1 MSTSSPLNAE
11 NTPPP
16 INDAGSARP
25 ERRVAINSGLLLVA
39 FSFQAVVSLI
49 MVGIVA
55 RYLGQAGLG
64 RYAYVVS
71 FIELF
76 IALVDMGMNRIL
88 VREVSRDEGEADRLT
103 SAIWTLRTLL
113 ALVVMVIVGIMAAQS
128 GDREMWLAVM
138 VYYVAQ
144 VVFLMGDV
152 FGSVFQGYQ
161 RMEFQ
166 FWGINIAQVS
176 LLALTLLVVWLNWG
190 LVALFAVRL
199 VSNGL
204 RLAYLWWSSVSRGY
218 ARASFMPETV
228 RGGLI
233 AVRGSPA
240 VLLTWRRDGKEA
252 ARTAIYELGEKM
264 GAAWQNVVLSWHML
278 VESLPVGV
286 SLLLRS
292 YIWRAGV
299 VLTVLWLGQTQGDLV
314 NGVLYGPL
322 RAVQQLRII
331 PAAFAGAMLPVF
343 SNRVGARQDEFDSAF
358 AKSLKLFLAISLL
371 IGLAFT
377 FLADPLVELL
387 LGESIDLSTAA
398 AVLALLGWVIVL
410 YFPNWLYG
418 VTLVALG
425 RQKLETLGLL
435 LGTIA
440 GLAVA
445 YLTIPAYEAMGVVY
459 AIFAAEGVFFIVGTT
474 AMWRH
479 FHWRTLLPS
488 LLRIVLAG
496 ALTGVVFLLG
506 NLLFQRLQAAG
517 IVPAGTVGAILEVLV
532 VGLVG
537 LAGFAGALILL
548 GTFDEDEKESIQAM
562 LRLPRRKK

>member
-11 NTPPP
+11 NTPP
-16 INDAGSARP
+16 IGEAGSARP

-39 FSFQAVVSLI
+39 FSFQAAVSLI
-49 MVGIVA
+49 MVGIIA

-88 VREVSRDEGEADRLT
+88 VREISRDMEQSDRLT

-113 ALVVMVIVGIMAAQS
+113 ALLVMVIVGVLAAQT
-128 GDREMWLAVM
+128 GDPELWLAVM

-166 FWGINIAQVS
+166 FWGINIAQVL
-176 LLALTLLVVWLNWG
+176 LLALTLLVVWLGWG

-199 VSNGL
+199 VANGV
-204 RLAYLWWSSVSRGY
+204 RLAFLWWTSVQRGY

-233 AVRGSPA
+233 AARAGPG
-240 VLLTWRRDGKEA
+240 VLLTWRRDGREA
-252 ARTAIYELGEKM
+252 ARAAVNAAGEKM
-264 GAAWQNVVLSWHML
+264 GAAWQNALLAWHMF
-278 VESLPVGV
+278 VESVPVGI

-292 YIWRAGV
+292 YIWRAGI

-331 PAAFAGAMLPVF
+331 PAAFAAAMLPVF
-343 SNRVGARQDEFDSAF
+343 SNRVGARQTEFDTAF

-387 LGESIDLSTAA
+387 LGESIDLNAA
-398 AVLALLGWVIVL
+398 ATVLTWLGWVILL

-435 LGTIA
+435 LGTVA

-459 AIFAAEGVFFIVGTT
+459 AIFAAEGVFFLVGTA

-479 FHWRTLLPS
+479 FHWRKLLPS

-506 NLLFQRLQAAG
+506 NMLYQQLYAAG
-517 IVPAGTVGAILEVLV
+517 IVPGGTLGAVLEVIV
-532 VGLVG
+532 VGLIG
-537 LAGFAGALILL
+537 LAGFAGALVLL
-548 GTFDEDEKESIQAM
+548 RTFDEDEKESIAAM
-562 LRLPRRKK
+562 LQMRRRKK

>member
-11 NTPPP
+11 NTPP
-16 INDAGSARP
+16 IGDAGSARP
-25 ERRVAINSGLLLVA
+25 ERRVAINSGLLLAA
-39 FSFQAVVSLI
+39 FSFQAAVSLI
-49 MVGIVA
+49 MVGIIA

-64 RYAYVVS
+64 RYAYAVS

-88 VREVSRDEGEADRLT
+88 VREISRDLPQSDRLT

-113 ALVVMVIVGIMAAQS
+113 ALAVMVVVGVMAAQT
-128 GDREMWLAVM
+128 GDRELWLAVM

-152 FGSVFQGYQ
+152 FGAVFQGYQ
-161 RMEFQ
+161 RMEYQ

-176 LLALTLLVVWLNWG
+176 LLAVTLLVVWLDWG
-190 LVALFAVRL
+190 LVALFAARL
-199 VSNGL
+199 VANGL
-204 RLAYLWWSSVSRGY
+204 RLAYLWRTSVTRGF

-228 RGGLI
+228 RGGWI
-233 AVRGSPA
+233 ALRSSPA
-240 VLLTWRRDGKEA
+240 ALRSWRRDGKEA
-252 ARTAIYELGEKM
+252 ARAVVNAAGEKM
-264 GAAWQNVVLSWHML
+264 GAAWQNVALSWHML
-278 VESLPVGV
+278 VESAPVGI

-331 PAAFAGAMLPVF
+331 PAAFAAAMLPVF
-343 SNRVGARQDEFDSAF
+343 SNRVGARQSEFDTAF
-358 AKSLKLFLAISLL
+358 AKSLKLFFAISLL

-387 LGESIDLSTAA
+387 LGESIDLAAAA
-398 AVLALLGWVIVL
+398 AVLSLLGWVIVL

-425 RQKLETLGLL
+425 RQRLETVGLFLG
-435 LGTIA
+435 A
-440 GLAVA
+440 AVGLVVA
-445 YLTIPAYEAMGVVY
+445 YLTIPVYQAMGVVY
-459 AIFAAEGVFFIVGTT
+459 AIFAAEGIFFVVGTG

-479 FHWRTLLPS
+479 FHWRKLLPS

-496 ALTGVVFLLG
+496 ALTGLVFLLG
-506 NLLFQRLQAAG
+506 NLLFLRLQAG
-517 IVPAGTVGAILEVLV
+517 GVVPGGTLGAVLEVLV
-532 VGLVG
+532 VGLIG
-537 LAGFAGALILL
+537 LAGFVVALVLL
-548 GTFDEDEKESIQAM
+548 RTFDEDEKESIQAM
-562 LRLPRRKK
+562 LQLSRRKK

>member
-11 NTPPP
+11 SKPP

-39 FSFQAVVSLI
+39 FSFQAAVSLV

-88 VREVSRDEGEADRLT
+88 VREISRDMDQTDRLT
-103 SAIWTLRTLL
+103 SSIWTLRALL
-113 ALVVMVIVGIMAAQS
+113 SLIVMVIVGVLAAQT
-128 GDREMWLAVM
+128 GDRELWLAVM

-166 FWGINIAQVS
+166 FWGINLAQVS
-176 LLALTLLVVWLNWG
+176 LLVLTLLVVWLNWG
-190 LVALFAVRL
+190 LVALFGVRL
-199 VSNGL
+199 IANGL
-204 RLAYLWWSSVSRGY
+204 RLAYLWWCSVHRGF
-218 ARASFMPETV
+218 ARASLMPEVV
-228 RGGLI
+228 RGSFV

-240 VLLTWRRDGKEA
+240 ALRAWRRDGKEA
-252 ARTAIYELGEKM
+252 ARDVINATGAKL
-264 GAAWQNVVLSWHML
+264 GAAWQNALLSWHMF
-278 VESLPVGV
+278 VESVPVGI

-331 PAAFAGAMLPVF
+331 PAAFAAAMLPVF
-343 SNRVGARQDEFDSAF
+343 SNRVGARQDEFDTAF

-387 LGESIDLSTAA
+387 LGENIDLNTAA

-425 RQKLETLGLL
+425 RQKLETLGLV
-435 LGTIA
+435 LGTVV

-445 YLTIPAYEAMGVVY
+445 YVAIPAYEAMGVVY
-459 AIFAAEGVFFIVGTT
+459 AIFAAEGIFFIVGTA

-479 FHWRTLLPS
+479 FHWRKLLPS
-488 LLRIVLAG
+488 LLRILVAG
-496 ALTGVVFLLG
+496 FLTGLVFLGG
-506 NLLFQRLQAAG
+506 NLLFERLQAAG
-517 IVPAGTVGAILEVLV
+517 IVPGGTVGAIVEVLV
-532 VGLVG
+532 VGLIG

-548 GTFDEDEKESIQAM
+548 RTFDEDEMESIQAM
-562 LRLPRRKK
+562 LQLGRKKK

>member
-16 INDAGSARP
+16 IGDAGSARP

-39 FSFQAVVSLI
+39 FSFQAAVSLV

-88 VREVSRDEGEADRLT
+88 VREVSRNEAEADRLT
-103 SAIWTLRTLL
+103 SAIWTLRALL
-113 ALVVMVIVGIMAAQS
+113 ALLVMVIVGVMAAQS
-128 GDREMWLAVM
+128 GDRELWLAVM

-161 RMEFQ
+161 RMEYQ
-166 FWGINIAQVS
+166 FWGINIAQIS

-204 RLAYLWWSSVSRGY
+204 RLAYLWWSSVNRGY

-228 RGGLI
+228 RGGWI

-240 VLLTWRRDGKEA
+240 VLLTWRREGKEA
-252 ARTAIYELGEKM
+252 ARAALYALGEKM
-264 GAAWQNVVLSWHML
+264 GAAWQNAVLAWHML

-292 YIWRAGV
+292 YIWRAGI
-299 VLTVLWLGQTQGDLV
+299 VLTVLWLGQAQGDLV

-387 LGESIDLSTAA
+387 LGESIDLGTAA

-435 LGTIA
+435 LGTIV

-445 YLTIPAYEAMGVVY
+445 YLAIPAFEAMGVVY

-479 FHWRTLLPS
+479 FHWRSLLPS

-506 NLLFQRLQAAG
+506 DLLFQRLQAVG
-517 IVPAGTVGAILEVLV
+517 IVPAGTVGAILEVLA
-532 VGLVG
+532 VG
-537 LAGFAGALILL
+537 LAGLIGFAGALILL
-548 GTFDEDEKESIQAM
+548 GAFDEDEKESIQAM
-562 LRLPRRKK
+562 LRLPPRKK

>member
-1 MSTSSPLNAE
+1 MSTSSPLNADS
-11 NTPPP
+11 TPP

-39 FSFQAVVSLI
+39 FSFQAAVSLV

-55 RYLGQAGLG
+55 RFLGQAGLG

-88 VREVSRDEGEADRLT
+88 VREISRDMDQTDRLT
-103 SAIWTLRTLL
+103 SSIWTMRALLSLIVMVVVGLL
-113 ALVVMVIVGIMAAQS
+113 AAQT
-128 GDREMWLAVM
+128 GDRELWLAVM

-161 RMEFQ
+161 RMEYQ

-176 LLALTLLVVWLNWG
+176 LLALTLLVVWLDWG
-190 LVALFAVRL
+190 LVALFGVRL
-199 VSNGL
+199 IANGL
-204 RLAYLWWSSVSRGY
+204 RLGYLWWNSVHRGF
-218 ARASFMPETV
+218 ARASFMPEVV
-228 RGGLI
+228 RGGLV

-240 VLLTWRRDGKEA
+240 ALRAWRRDGKEGARA
-252 ARTAIYELGEKM
+252 AINASGQKM
-264 GAAWQNVVLSWHML
+264 GAAWQNMLLSWHL
-278 VESLPVGV
+278 FVESLPVGI

-331 PAAFAGAMLPVF
+331 PAAFAAAMLPVF

-387 LGESIDLSTAA
+387 LGESIDLDTAA

-425 RQKLETLGLL
+425 RQKLETLGLV
-435 LGTIA
+435 LGTVA
-440 GLAVA
+440 GLVVA

-459 AIFAAEGVFFIVGTT
+459 AIFAAEGVFFVVGTA

-479 FHWRTLLPS
+479 FHWRKLLPS
-488 LLRIVLAG
+488 LLRILLAG
-496 ALTGVVFLLG
+496 LLTGLVFLVG
-506 NLLFQRLQAAG
+506 NLLYRQLQAAG
-517 IVPAGTVGAILEVLV
+517 IVPGGTVGALLEVMV
-532 VGLVG
+532 VGLIG

-548 GTFDEDEKESIQAM
+548 RTFDDDEMESIRAM
-562 LRLPRRKK
+562 LRLGRKKK

>member
-1 MSTSSPLNAE
+1 
-11 NTPPP
+11 
-16 INDAGSARP
+16 
-25 ERRVAINSGLLLVA
+25 
-39 FSFQAVVSLI
+39 
-49 MVGIVA
+49 
-55 RYLGQAGLG
+55 
-64 RYAYVVS
+64 
-71 FIELF
+71 
-76 IALVDMGMNRIL
+76 
-88 VREVSRDEGEADRLT
+88 
-103 SAIWTLRTLL
+103 
-113 ALVVMVIVGIMAAQS
+113 
-128 GDREMWLAVM
+128 
-138 VYYVAQ
+138 
-144 VVFLMGDV
+144 
-152 FGSVFQGYQ
+152 
-161 RMEFQ
+161 
-166 FWGINIAQVS
+166 
-176 LLALTLLVVWLNWG
+176 
-190 LVALFAVRL
+190 
-199 VSNGL
+199 
-204 RLAYLWWSSVSRGY
+204 
-218 ARASFMPETV
+218 
-228 RGGLI
+228 
-233 AVRGSPA
+233 
-240 VLLTWRRDGKEA
+240 
-252 ARTAIYELGEKM
+252 M
-264 GAAWQNVVLSWHML
+264 GAAWQNALLAWHML

-299 VLTVLWLGQTQGDLV
+299 VLTVLWLGQAQGDLV

-331 PAAFAGAMLPVF
+331 PSAFAGAMLPVF

-377 FLADPLVELL
+377 FLADPLVQLL
-387 LGESIDLSTAA
+387 LGESIDL
-398 AVLALLGWVIVL
+398 
-410 YFPNWLYG
+410 LYG

-445 YLTIPAYEAMGVVY
+445 YVTIPAYEAMGVVY
-459 AIFAAEGVFFIVGTT
+459 AIFAAEGIFFIVGTT

-496 ALTGVVFLLG
+496 MLTAVLFLLG
-506 NLLFQRLQAAG
+506 DLLFQRLLAAG

-537 LAGFAGALILL
+537 LVGFAGALILL

-562 LRLPRRKK
+562 LRLRRRKK